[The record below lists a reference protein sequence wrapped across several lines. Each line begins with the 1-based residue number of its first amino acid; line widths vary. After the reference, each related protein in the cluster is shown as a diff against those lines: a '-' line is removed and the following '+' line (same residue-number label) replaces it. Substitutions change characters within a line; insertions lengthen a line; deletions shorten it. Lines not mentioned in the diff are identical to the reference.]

1 MKKYQVMFVSVL
13 CALAFAGPLN
23 AAQLVVD
30 DFSSGT
36 KPNKMGGD
44 FGSWNK
50 DPNDLTQYCNMSFDT
65 TVKHGNAGYSL
76 RLEYTVDSPNPAYN
90 GFWMK
95 LNNLDATKY
104 KNLVFYVKGDPEK
117 NFTSQFKVELKNKS
131 ETGSYLVTGL
141 TEAWQKITIPLKKVE
156 GLTDLSGLDEFVI
169 VFDDT
174 NATEKTGAINIDDIY
189 FEK

>member
-1 MKKYQVMFVSVL
+1 MRKVAVL
-13 CALAFAGPLN
+13 CIAVVCALSFAGSLC

-30 DFSSGT
+30 DFSSGS

-50 DPNDLTQYCNMSFDT
+50 DPDDQTQSCNMSFDSS
-65 TVKHGNAGYSL
+65 VKHGNGGYSL
-76 RLEYTVDSPNPAYN
+76 RLDYDVESPNPAYN

-95 LNNLDATKY
+95 LNNLDASKY

-117 NFTSQFKVELKNKS
+117 NFSPQFKIELKNKT
-131 ETGSYLVTGL
+131 ETGSYIVTGV
-141 TEAWQKITIPLKKVE
+141 TDGWQKITIPLKKVA
-156 GLTDLSGLDEFVI
+156 GLNDLSSLTELVI
-169 VFDDT
+169 VFDDV
-174 NATEKTGAINIDDIY
+174 NCTEKTGAINVDDVY